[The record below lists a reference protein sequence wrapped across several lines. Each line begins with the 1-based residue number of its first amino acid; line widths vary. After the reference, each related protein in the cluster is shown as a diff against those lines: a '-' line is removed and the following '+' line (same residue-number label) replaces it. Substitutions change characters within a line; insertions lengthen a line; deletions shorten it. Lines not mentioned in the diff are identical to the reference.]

1 MRDRLQTVGLAITVV
16 SVLVLL
22 GSLAMGLREGKETVA
37 EAGPATGAA
46 PGRER
51 VRVEVLNGAGI
62 PGLARAAT
70 HELRRDGFDVVQYGN
85 AGGAHRDRS
94 EVLDRGVAEGA
105 AEEVAKALGIER
117 VRSEPDTTLYLD
129 VTVILG
135 SDWEGRSRLHPALLP
150 ADTAPR

>member
-37 EAGPATGAA
+37 EAGPVTGPAS
-46 PGRER
+46 GRER

-70 HELRRDGFDVVQYGN
+70 HELRREGFDVVQYGN
-85 AGGAHRDRS
+85 ARGASRDRS

-105 AEEVAKALGIER
+105 AEAVAKALGIDR
-117 VRSEPDTTLYLD
+117 VRPDPDTTLYLD